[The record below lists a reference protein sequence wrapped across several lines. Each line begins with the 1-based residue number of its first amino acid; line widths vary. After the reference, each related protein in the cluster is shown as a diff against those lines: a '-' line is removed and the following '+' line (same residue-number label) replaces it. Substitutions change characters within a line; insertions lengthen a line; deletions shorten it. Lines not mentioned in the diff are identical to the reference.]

1 MFLSIIT
8 PTYNEAKNV
17 EPFILSIKKVFN
29 KSYNYEIIFVDDNS
43 GDRTYEIVKGLVK
56 KYDNVRCLRRIG
68 RRGLSSAVIEGCLSS
83 SADLMLVMDAD
94 LQHDENKILHMIN
107 LQKKYNLDI
116 VIGSRFKDTN
126 YSAGLSKNRNVIS
139 KTANWLAKKNFR
151 SKIK

>member
-107 LQKKYNLDI
+107 LQKN
-116 VIGSRFKDTN
+116 GR
-126 YSAGLSKNRNVIS
+126 
-139 KTANWLAKKNFR
+139 
-151 SKIK
+151 